1 MPLRIFAMLKEIGKK
16 IILGDKEDHVTLNKS
31 KNNYNKKQLN
41 DDDSTISKNPALI
54 NKINNYYM

>member
-1 MPLRIFAMLKEIGKK
+1 MLKEIGKK

>member
-41 DDDSTISKNPALI
+41 DDDSAISKKPALI

>member
-1 MPLRIFAMLKEIGKK
+1 MLKEIGKK
-16 IILGDKEDHVTLNKS
+16 IILGDKEDHVTLTKS

-41 DDDSTISKNPALI
+41 DDDSAISKKPALI

>member
-1 MPLRIFAMLKEIGKK
+1 MEKK
-16 IILGDKEDHVTLNKS
+16 IILGDKEDRVTLNKS